1 MEWKKFEATTQHTEQ
16 SNDRKLGK
24 YGIVTEMIGERFL
37 MINNEWPESHWRV
50 TVAIPTQS
58 VFTLFQWILLLFFCF
73 YFQQMI
79 YKKYPFR

>member
-37 MINNEWPESHWRV
+37 MINNE
-50 TVAIPTQS
+50 
-58 VFTLFQWILLLFFCF
+58 
-73 YFQQMI
+73 
-79 YKKYPFR
+79 